1 MAIPSAFNTI
11 VSTGEVVEQIS
22 FAFPAA
28 LLLWQRRDARFLPQS
43 SRYNLG
49 TAGWLVNSVVVAWT
63 CLVLVIY
70 SLPTVKPVT
79 AHNMSEYIIGSYHFR
94 ILEGKTTN
102 LWSLDLSDYA
112 CVVLVGMGLVTMMNW
127 SLYARKY
134 YHGPSMTLIIGN

>member
-28 LLLWQRRDARFLPQS
+28 LLLWQRRDARFLPQN
-43 SRYNLG
+43 SRYNMG

-79 AHNMSEYIIGSYHFR
+79 AHNMSEYIIESYLFP
-94 ILEGKTTN
+94 ILGKKT
-102 LWSLDLSDYA
+102 S
-112 CVVLVGMGLVTMMNW
+112 
-127 SLYARKY
+127 
-134 YHGPSMTLIIGN
+134 